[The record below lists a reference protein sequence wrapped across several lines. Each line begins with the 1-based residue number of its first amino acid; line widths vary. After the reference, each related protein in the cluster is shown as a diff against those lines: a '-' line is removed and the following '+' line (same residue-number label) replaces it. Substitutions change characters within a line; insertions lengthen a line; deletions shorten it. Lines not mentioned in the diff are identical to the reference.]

1 MPKVGRFIHEVV
13 NGTDV
18 AINNAFGLGKQ
29 SDISTGN
36 SFSGFLEGVIVR
48 FKSIAGGAT
57 KVTVKICHNTNGT
70 GVVIPDTEAEIAFE
84 VGSAVA
90 GAIAIKIDFAHVHTD
105 GSFSLFYKTN
115 AGTATVDQLEL
126 YWSE

>member
-29 SDISTGN
+29 SDISSGS

-48 FKSIAGGAT
+48 LKSVGGGAA

-84 VGSAVA
+84 VGSVVA

-105 GSFSLFYKTN
+105 GTFSLFYKTD

>member
-1 MPKVGRFIHEVV
+1 MAKVGRFVHEIVD
-13 NGTDV
+13 GTDV
-18 AINNAFGLGKQ
+18 NIDNAFGLGKQ
-29 SDISTGN
+29 SDISSGTT
-36 SFSGFLEGVIVR
+36 FSGFLEGVIVR
-48 FKSIAGGAT
+48 LKSVAGGAA

-84 VGSAVA
+84 VGSLTA

-105 GSFSLFYKTN
+105 GTFSMFYKTD

>member
-13 NGTDV
+13 SGTDV

-29 SDISTGN
+29 SDISSGS

-48 FKSIAGGAT
+48 LKSVGGGAA

-84 VGSAVA
+84 VGSVVA

-105 GSFSLFYKTN
+105 GTFSLFYKTD

>member
-29 SDISTGN
+29 SDISSGS

-48 FKSIAGGAT
+48 LKSVGGGAA